1 MANLFRTEQL
11 TAFAILGLLSVIGIF
26 SDIIP
31 IQINIT
37 LHSMLII
44 AIGSYKSLEEIIR

>member
-1 MANLFRTEQL
+1 MG
-11 TAFAILGLLSVIGIF
+11 ILVGLSVIGLM
-26 SDIIP
+26 SDIVP

-44 AIGSYKSLEEIIR
+44 TIGAYKSLEEMIK